1 MAARTHLLLALTTAS
16 SLCALAASAQQPPI
30 VVEQLQWGDIFANMT
45 VESASGASV
54 AASTI
59 AAGNSVSAAGLGAD
73 TDVTATQTFSGAA
86 FATSE
91 VSAGDACCEAT
102 SVASAQGNAIEAQTT
117 NGDLAV
123 TTSQLA
129 DGGDV
134 MATAR
139 AAIGNT
145 SLLSV
150 VANAAANN
158 IATSVENGDLDAAVV
173 QDAAISVYAIA
184 DADACC
190 AGAAVVGAT
199 ATANAWSSDSYTS
212 TVTADYVQSSSGPE
226 VYASSDV
233 FQVRG
238 HDVTNAAAAAGN
250 SAIVANEY
258 GYAALRGRQDND
270 SRIRAEARTTLSTWQ
285 GEAASSAYGVGN
297 ATLATNVGSDLVV
310 DIAQTN
316 TGGVDALASFSGDP
330 GSSGDAGSGDGAAVV
345 GATAIGNAFTGYVCG
360 YCGDSSVSGSVTQTN
375 GGAIR
380 ATGVLT
386 TNSAGAIVGAASAI
400 GNSATFITTT
410 PRP

>member
-1 MAARTHLLLALTTAS
+1 MAARAHRLLACAAAS
-16 SLCALAASAQQPPI
+16 GLCTLAASAQQPPI
-30 VVEQLQWGDIFANMT
+30 VIDQLQWGDVFADMT
-45 VESASGASV
+45 VASTSGGDI
-54 AASTI
+54 AASAL
-59 AAGNSVSAAGLGAD
+59 AAGNSVSAAGLGVDA
-73 TDVTATQTFSGAA
+73 DVTATQTFSGAA
-86 FATSE
+86 FATST
-91 VSAGDACCEAT
+91 VNAGDACCEAT

-117 NGDLAV
+117 NGDLAL
-123 TTSQLA
+123 TASQLA

-158 IATSVENGDLDAAVV
+158 ISTSVETGDLDAAIA
-173 QDAAISVYAIA
+173 QDSAISIYAIA

-212 TVTADYVQSSSGPE
+212 TVTADYAQSSSGPE

-238 HDVTNAAAAAGN
+238 YDVTNAAAAAGN
-250 SAIVANEY
+250 SATIASEY
-258 GYAALRGRQDND
+258 GYAAIRGRQESE
-270 SRIRAEARTTLSTWQ
+270 SRIRAEARTTLSTWE
-285 GEAASSAYGVGN
+285 GEAVTSAYGVGN

-310 DIAQTN
+310 DVAQTN
-316 TGGVDALASFSGDP
+316 TGGVDALASFEGGSGH
-330 GSSGDAGSGDGAAVV
+330 GASSDGDAIV
-345 GATAIGNAFTGYVCG
+345 GATAIGNAFTGYVCS
-360 YCGDSSVSGSVTQTN
+360 YCGDSSVSGSLTQTN
-375 GGAIR
+375 GGTIR
-380 ATGVLT
+380 ATGMT
-386 TNSAGAIVGAASAI
+386 TTTGAGSIVGTASAI